1 MLIVQ
6 SNDVEFEYKLF
17 DDSGNH
23 TLFKALKGV
32 NIDIEEG
39 SFVTILGQNGS
50 GKSTFSKLVNGLLMP
65 SHGRLSVH
73 GLDTK
78 TSDIWEIRKQTGMV
92 FQNPDNQIVCTIVE
106 DDVAF
111 GAENIG
117 TPREELI
124 KRVEEALKTVDMY
137 DYKDNSPSQLSGGQK
152 QRVAIAGILAMKPKL
167 IILDEPTAML
177 DPIGRKQVIDQV
189 LKLNKEENI
198 TILLITHYME
208 EAVMSDKIIV
218 MDQGEVKLTGTP
230 REIFTQV
237 EEIEKLGL
245 DVPPMTR
252 LAYNLKNS
260 GIDIKDD
267 VLTIDEMVGE
277 LCKFL

>member
-1 MLIVQ
+1 MLIVK
-6 SNDVEFEYKLF
+6 SNDVEFEYKLY
-17 DDSGNH
+17 DDNGQH

-65 SHGRLSVH
+65 SSGRMNVH
-73 GLDTK
+73 GQDTL
-78 TSDIWEIRKQTGMV
+78 TQDIWEIRKKTGMV

-117 TPREELI
+117 IPRNELI
-124 KRVEEALKTVDMY
+124 ERVEEALKTVDMLE
-137 DYKDNSPSQLSGGQK
+137 YKDKSPSQLSGGQK
-152 QRVAIAGILAMKPKL
+152 QRVAIAGILAMKPNL

-189 LKLNKEENI
+189 IKLNKEENI

-218 MDQGEVKLTGTP
+218 MDEGEVKMTGTP
-230 REIFTQV
+230 REIFTKV
-237 EEIEKLGL
+237 EEIERLGL

-252 LAYNLKNS
+252 IAYNLKNN

-267 VLTIDEMVGE
+267 VLTIEEMVGE